1 MAKKLN
7 KSMQR
12 FNCLTTEIE
21 SAYHEA
27 AMKLGLS
34 DSAMVILYT
43 LISCNGECMLSDIIS
58 FSGISKQTVNSAV
71 HKLEKEEAVYSE
83 SVGRRKKIYFSDL
96 GEKLAKATVG
106 QIIDIEN
113 DIFSS
118 WSKDE
123 CEMYIKLT
131 QKYLSDFTERTKELK
146 VRK

>member
-1 MAKKLN
+1 
-7 KSMQR
+7 MQR

-27 AMKLGLS
+27 AMKLGMS

-43 LISCNGECMLSDIIS
+43 LLSCKGECMLSDIIS
-58 FSGISKQTVNSAV
+58 YSGISKQTVNSAV
-71 HKLEKEEAVYSE
+71 HKLEKEEVIYFE
-83 SVGRRKKIYFSDL
+83 SVGRRRKIYLSDL

-118 WSKDE
+118 WSKE
-123 CEMYIKLT
+123 ERETYIKLT

-146 VRK
+146 ARKA